1 MVFGNRLGMETVY
14 VRDTISTVNDNP
26 MARWVRSGV
35 HVLLILG
42 ELINIAYL
50 QIRRVEQWWID
61 NNK

>member
-1 MVFGNRLGMETVY
+1 METVY

-50 QIRRVEQWWID
+50 QIRRVEHWWID